1 MTAVVSLGNAAPSPD
16 IFLKIIVKH
25 LEKSVMTL
33 KFNNTL
39 QNVDFTRTFVSTKC
53 INTCV
58 K

>member
-25 LEKSVMTL
+25 LEKSVLTL

-39 QNVDFTRTFVSTKC
+39 QRRLYTNIC
-53 INTCV
+53 
-58 K
+58 